1 MDNDKVTKALNE
13 RFLLQKEYLGD
24 AKPVNLI
31 QPLVSVTVAT
41 YQHANYIKECLDG
54 ILMQE
59 VTFPYEIILGEDGSA
74 DGTQEICKEYA
85 EKYPDKIR
93 LFIRD
98 RKLSQYTGED
108 GKVTRFNG
116 IWNRM
121 SARGKYIAWC
131 EGDDYWIDPLKLQ
144 KQVDFLEKN
153 NEFGMVF
160 SKVYTRHGGASIE
173 ENEMGDDKVSFEQ
186 ILCNNPVVTLT
197 VCMRKSLSDEYC
209 QDLDYCKNEI
219 HNKKWMMGDY
229 PMWIYIAHKAKIYC
243 MPEVTGIY
251 RILQESASHSK
262 NIYKEIAFIKSRMD
276 ISCFYARRYGK
287 EKLIS
292 EINYVGLKQIIY
304 KLLKSKKIAEIKKEI
319 NTFEPVGY
327 KLFLLKCLAK
337 SRLGRKLLCKKW
349 NI

>member
-1 MDNDKVTKALNE
+1 MANDKVKEALNE

-41 YQHANYIKECLDG
+41 YQHVNYIKECLDG

-59 VTFPYEIILGEDGSA
+59 VTFPYEIILGEDGSV

-98 RKLSQYTGED
+98 RKLSQYVGED

-144 KQVDFLEKN
+144 KQVNYLEKHPECGIVRTN
-153 NEFGMVF
+153 
-160 SKVYTRHGGASIE
+160 
-173 ENEMGDDKVSFEQ
+173 VSRYFQ
-186 ILCNNPVVTLT
+186 A
-197 VCMRKSLSDEYC
+197 
-209 QDLDYCKNEI
+209 KNELE
-219 HNKKWMMGDY
+219 KDFFSRKMGLKMKDTFEDY
-229 PMWIYIAHKAKIYC
+229 LLKAWFAAPCTWVYRAQYLNCVPFWGDKNYFNGDIVLLLTILRQSQMKYISDTTA
-243 MPEVTGIY
+243 VY
-251 RILQESASHSK
+251 RVLDSSASHFENIEKVYRFWVTIK
-262 NIYKEIAFIKSRMD
+262 NSRLFFAKNVNNWLKWRLWLNCCMMSLYFSLRINKWRVYKEWIPMIWVD
-276 ISCFYARRYGK
+276 LCYLYIENYAKVEY
-287 EKLIS
+287 
-292 EINYVGLKQIIY
+292 
-304 KLLKSKKIAEIKKEI
+304 
-319 NTFEPVGY
+319 
-327 KLFLLKCLAK
+327 
-337 SRLGRKLLCKKW
+337 
-349 NI
+349 